1 MWPKSMW
8 LKPAPR
14 LDESRIVSSLY
25 RAILDRDPDAQ
36 ELVSQIKS
44 LRESGLD
51 ALVREFLQ
59 SIEFQ
64 RVMRASPLWNLIR
77 VERL

>member
-8 LKPAPR
+8 LKPVSR
-14 LDESRIVSSLY
+14 LDESGIVSLLY
-25 RAILDRDPDAQ
+25 RAILDRNPDAQ
-36 ELVSQIKS
+36 ELECRIKS
-44 LRESGLD
+44 LRESGPD